1 MAPTPDLLTCPD
13 NVRAETL
20 SALRDELLPA
30 AEAERLRTH
39 AATCAACRARRAQH
53 EELRRALLA
62 QPELEPGERIVAG
75 VRARLGRRAARRRL
89 ALSRGR
95 TPTPLRWSGLGALAA
110 AAAVLLLFVYVLGTR
125 PTSPLTTIKATP
137 SPTMSA
143 PTMTPALSPT
153 AAPPLSP
160 VADVATA
167 WGPNAGKAINPVFDG
182 KHFITPAAVTPD
194 GRYLVGNEAAL
205 PIGSVPATNQP
216 GLLVVATER
225 FQPLGTGTS
234 FSAVNCC
241 LTDGRFYVGSDSDAP
256 QATCG
261 VCHLR
266 LWSYDSQTGTVREIA
281 SGASN
286 GGLLGWLLSNGVVMY
301 QTQLSGLYEVT
312 LATGATNHI
321 VPAPPEG
328 DVVLLAF
335 TWPYLVYALRPTTGV
350 VAHVRDLSTGQDI
363 ALHQLDAIAGSIG
376 FHRWATV
383 AGDTLFII
391 VPSDPAS
398 DGLSTLTTVY
408 ELDHLLDPGSTL
420 TVLATYGGDLGP
432 VLGANARVVGF
443 QAAVWDRAERRF
455 VSFDRLGENP
465 QALSGN
471 YLLVTSL
478 FHAGMPGQVAL
489 YDTSRLPLRSST

>member
-1 MAPTPDLLTCPD
+1 MAPTPELLECAD
-13 NVRAETL
+13 GVSAEAL
-20 SALRDELLPA
+20 SALRDELLPVS
-30 AEAERLRTH
+30 EAERLRLH
-39 AATCAACRARRAQH
+39 AARCPTCHARIAQH
-53 EELRRALLA
+53 DELRRALRA
-62 QPELEPGERIVAG
+62 QPELEPGERIVEG
-75 VRARLGRRAARRRL
+75 VRERLGQLPTQRRL
-89 ALSRGR
+89 PRLRGTTR
-95 TPTPLRWSGLGALAA
+95 TPLRWSGLGALAA
-110 AAAVLLLFVYVLGTR
+110 AAAVLLLFAYVLGTR
-125 PTSPLTTIKATP
+125 PIKTVPLAKSTP
-137 SPTMSA
+137 TPTVTAM
-143 PTMTPALSPT
+143 TTPAPSAT
-153 AAPPLSP
+153 ATPPLSP
-160 VADVATA
+160 LTDAATA
-167 WGPNAGKAINPVFDG
+167 WGTQAGTTIHPVFDG
-182 KHFITPAAVTPD
+182 KHFITPTAVTPD
-194 GRYLVGNEAAL
+194 GRYVVGNEATL
-205 PIGSVPATNQP
+205 PIGTVPATNQP
-216 GLLVVATER
+216 GLLAVATER
-225 FQPLGTGTS
+225 FQPLGAGTS
-234 FSAVNCC
+234 FSTVNCC
-241 LTDGRFYVGSDSDAP
+241 VTDGRFFVGSDSDAP

-266 LWSYDSQTGTVREIA
+266 LWSYDALTGTVREIA
-281 SGASN
+281 SGEST

-301 QTQLSGLYEVT
+301 QTQSSGLYEVT

-335 TWPYLVYALRPTTGV
+335 TWPYLVYALRPATDV

-398 DGLSTLTTVY
+398 DGLSTLTTIY

-420 TVLATYGGDLGP
+420 SVLATYGGDLGP
-432 VLGANARVVGF
+432 VLGANARVVAF
-443 QAAVWDRAERRF
+443 QVAVWDRAERRF

-478 FHAGMPGQVAL
+478 FHAGMPGHVVI
-489 YDTSRLPLRSST
+489 YDTGRLPVRTGT